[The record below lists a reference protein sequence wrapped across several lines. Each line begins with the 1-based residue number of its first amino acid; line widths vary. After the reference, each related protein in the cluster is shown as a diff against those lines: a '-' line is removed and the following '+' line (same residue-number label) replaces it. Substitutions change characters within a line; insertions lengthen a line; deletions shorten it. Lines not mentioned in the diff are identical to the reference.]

1 MINDIIFEIENSPKI
16 VFDINQETDE
26 IFFDVKS
33 EVIEFN
39 VEGVVYGEKGD
50 AGEGIDN
57 FEADLSLLYQIAKL

>member
-1 MINDIIFEIENSPKI
+1 MINDIIFEIENSHKI
-16 VFDINQETDE
+16 VFDINQETNE
-26 IFFDVKS
+26 VIFEVKS

-50 AGEGIDN
+50 AGEGIEN

>member
-1 MINDIIFEIENSPKI
+1 MNDIKLEIINPPEI
-16 VFDINQETDE
+16 VYDINQETNE
-26 IFFDVKS
+26 VIFEVKS

-57 FEADLSLLYQIAKL
+57 FEADLSLLYQIGKL

>member
-1 MINDIIFEIENSPKI
+1 MNEIKLEIINPPEI
-16 VFDINQETDE
+16 VFDVNQETNE
-26 IFFDVKS
+26 VIFEVKS

-50 AGEGIDN
+50 AGEGIEN

>member
-1 MINDIIFEIENSPKI
+1 MNDIKLEIINPPEI
-16 VFDINQETDE
+16 VFDINQETNE
-26 IFFDVKS
+26 VIFEVKS

-50 AGEGIDN
+50 AGEGIEN